1 MPVSIEG
8 QTAALADRQHG
19 NVTREQLL
27 GLGCSEDQIDR
38 QVKAGRL
45 HRVHRGVYAV
55 GRPARTALERAS
67 AAVLACGA
75 GAALSHSSALAL
87 WELQDRWPRRLE
99 VTVAGH
105 RRPSGI
111 RTHCYVDLERRD
123 LRRHKGIRVT
133 SPARALLDCAPRL
146 SDKRLPRAVNEAR
159 RRGLLGQAEL
169 ADVIVRSPR
178 HRGARRLAQFVE
190 GRSGPT
196 RSEWE
201 DAFPAF
207 CRRFGLPE
215 PVMAAKVAGY
225 EVDALFPREHVI
237 VELDSWAFHSTREA
251 FERDRERD
259 VNTLAAGFATIRLT
273 WQRMHG
279 RPHEEAARLHH
290 ILKRRRPRAA

>member
-8 QTAALADRQHG
+8 QIAALADRQHG

-27 GLGCSEDQIDR
+27 RLGCSEDQIDR
-38 QVKAGRL
+38 QLKDGRL

-87 WELQDRWPRRLE
+87 WELQDRWPRRFE
-99 VTVAGH
+99 VTVPGH
-105 RRPSGI
+105 RRPSEI

-159 RRGLLGQAEL
+159 RRGLIGHAEL

-178 HRGARRLAQFVE
+178 HRGARRLAQF
-190 GRSGPT
+190 
-196 RSEWE
+196 
-201 DAFPAF
+201 
-207 CRRFGLPE
+207 
-215 PVMAAKVAGY
+215 
-225 EVDALFPREHVI
+225 ALFPREQVI

-273 WQRMHG
+273 WQRMHR
-279 RPHEEAARLHH
+279 RPRDEAARLHQ